1 MRVVQ
6 ILLISLVS
14 MQLIACGPVQEK
26 TEVQKEQIASNVSAT
41 EFYQIYTEKG
51 GQMLDVRTAGE
62 LESGYIPD
70 AIHMDFY
77 SNSFDEKLSELDKSK
92 PVFVY
97 CAAGGRSG
105 KAMKKMADMGFVE
118 VYNLSGG
125 FPTWEAAGFE
135 VQK

>member
-1 MRVVQ
+1 MLSVQ
-6 ILLISLVS
+6 L
-14 MQLIACGPVQEK
+14 MACGPTVKKDQDTQGQI
-26 TEVQKEQIASNVSAT
+26 TENVSAE
-41 EFYQIYTEKG
+41 EFHRLYTEKG

-62 LESGYIPD
+62 LEAGYIPN
-70 AIHMDFY
+70 AVNIDFY
-77 SNSFDEKLSELDKSK
+77 SNSFEDKLKDLDKTK

-105 KAMKKMADMGFVE
+105 KAMQMMASMNFVE

-125 FPTWEAAGFE
+125 FPTWEEAGFE